1 MTTILSFDRRAQATV
16 PAVGIPARQ
25 LRTYTDLLADSLRSA
40 CRKDGDVM
48 FSLFAR
54 VLDQHLVQTTHQPF
68 PVAQSQMNTALDEIL
83 MMISIELHQEMASG
97 AARGRTGLKQ
107 GG

>member
-16 PAVGIPARQ
+16 PAVEIPAQ
-25 LRTYTDLLADSLRSA
+25 QFRTYTDLLTDSLRSA

-54 VLDQHLVQTTHQPF
+54 VLDQHLVQTTHQPL
-68 PVAQSQMNTALDEIL
+68 PIAQSQMEVALDEIL
-83 MMISIELHQEMASG
+83 MMISIELQQEVASG
-97 AARGRTGLKQ
+97 AAVAGRA
-107 GG
+107 